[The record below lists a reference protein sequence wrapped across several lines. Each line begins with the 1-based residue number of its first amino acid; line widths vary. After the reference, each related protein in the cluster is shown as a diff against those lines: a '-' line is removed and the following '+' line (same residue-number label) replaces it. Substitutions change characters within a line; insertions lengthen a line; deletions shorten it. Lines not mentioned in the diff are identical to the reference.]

1 MDTTTIMHWMQA
13 VPFFSPFN
21 KNELETLASDQRYFY
36 KYAEGDKI
44 IEEGQ
49 TDVSFHVLLKGA
61 VRITKTAEN
70 REVLINKLK
79 EGSVFGELSILRK
92 GKRTS
97 TVTAETTSITMTIKP
112 KHMDDWNV
120 HLQNKFRNQLLKV
133 VLKRFEVVD
142 NKHVEALCKLP
153 PQDNQ

>member
-1 MDTTTIMHWMQA
+1 METATIIHWMQA
-13 VPFFSPFN
+13 IPFFSPFN

-36 KYAEGDKI
+36 KYTEGDKI

-70 REVLINKLK
+70 REVLINNLK

-97 TVTAETTSITMTIKP
+97 TVTAETLSITMTIKP
-112 KHMDDWNV
+112 QNMDDWNV
-120 HLQNKFRNQLLKV
+120 HLQNKFRDQLLKV
-133 VLKRFEVVD
+133 VLKRFEVID
-142 NKHVEALCKLP
+142 NKHVEALCKIP
-153 PQDNQ
+153 PEEKK

>member
-13 VPFFSPFN
+13 IPFFSPFN
-21 KNELETLASDQRYFY
+21 KNELEVLASDQRYFY

-61 VRITKTAEN
+61 VRITKASN
-70 REVLINKLK
+70 GSEVLINKLK
-79 EGSVFGELSILRK
+79 EGTVFGELSILRK

-97 TVTAETTSITMTIKP
+97 TVTAEMMSITMTIKP

-120 HLQNKFRNQLLKV
+120 HLQNKFRDQLLKV
-133 VLKRFEVVD
+133 VLKRFEVID

-153 PQDNQ
+153 SKDNE

>member
-1 MDTTTIMHWMQA
+1 MDTTTIIRWMQA
-13 VPFFSPFN
+13 IPFFSPFN
-21 KNELETLASDQRYFY
+21 KDELELLASNHKYFY
-36 KYAEGDKI
+36 KYSEGDKI

-49 TDVSFHVLLKGA
+49 TDISFYVLLKGS
-61 VRITKTAEN
+61 VRITKTSQN

-79 EGSVFGELSILRK
+79 EGTVFGELSILRK

-97 TVTAETTSITMTIKP
+97 TVTAEAMSITMAIKP

-133 VLKRFEVVD
+133 VLKRFEVID

-153 PQDNQ
+153 PDDSE